1 MNTRGGGGYTVLGH
15 REHWTQLALDTGST
29 ETQGTL
35 YFTKCKAILLRFAE
49 GTAAFFVP
57 KFPNLVFIVFV
68 RALFPRVIWFGIFVI
83 CKSLK
88 VKLLDFLKL

>member
-1 MNTRGGGGYTVLGH
+1 MNTRGGGATQFWDTVSTGLSW
-15 REHWTQLALDTGST
+15 HWDTGST

-35 YFTKCKAILLRFAE
+35 YGTKCKAILLRFAE